1 MKKKKTHPENSK
13 KHPFYF
19 YIILVSIPILVLFFL
34 EAGLRIFHYG
44 FSTDQWIEI
53 TNNKLILNPEIA
65 YRYFHKTSGI
75 PYPTRDSFD
84 KIKSSSSIRVFVL
97 GESSTA
103 GFPYSPNGT
112 FSKYIKKR
120 LLLNYP
126 DRNIEVVNLSMAAIN
141 SYTLLDL
148 MPGIIDQKPD
158 LIIIYAG
165 HNEYYGALGVASNES
180 LGNSRVLVKL
190 MLYLNRFK
198 TVQLIRNFI
207 DSITSLFRTDIP
219 QSGTLMQRMV
229 KDQLIPINSEMY
241 YDGINQFQNNL
252 NEIFEMTNNA
262 KIPVIIG
269 TLTSNLKDQKPF
281 ISSPANNN
289 PSATE
294 VFNKAVK
301 MLSEKK
307 INEADSLFEYAKE
320 LDLLR
325 FRAPKKINFIIK
337 ELGKKYNYTVVDI
350 NSIFKTL
357 SPNGIV
363 GNNLMSDHLH
373 PTLFGYK
380 SMGKIFYDEVM
391 KKNIF
396 PIPNSKLS
404 NEEQNKYIFN
414 NYSFTQLDSTIAQ
427 FRLFILKNS
436 WPYNLEQQNINLLYE
451 KIPRKDFT
459 DSLAFQVIKDELSWE
474 LAHRKLAER
483 YLHDSKIDE
492 FIKEMDAVI
501 DQFPDEIVYYKI
513 MGGNL
518 VETSNFDL
526 AEPYLKKYF
535 EIMPDAFCT
544 KWLGIINLN
553 GKKVKDALFYLQ
565 KSLVFNA
572 SDPQTFYNI
581 AGAFALDGNYKNG
594 LEYINQCL
602 KIDPNFDG
610 ALNLKKELENIL
622 AGRNN

>member
-1 MKKKKTHPENSK
+1 MKKKDTRPENSK

-19 YIILVSIPILVLFFL
+19 YIILILIPIILLFFL
-34 EAGLRIFHYG
+34 EAGLQLFNYG
-44 FSTDQWIEI
+44 YSTDQWVEI

-84 KIKSSSSIRVFVL
+84 KIKSSNSIRVFVL

-141 SYTLLDL
+141 SYSLLDL

-165 HNEYYGALGVASNES
+165 HNEYYGALGVASSES
-180 LGNSRVLVKL
+180 LGNSRILVKL

-207 DSITSLFRTDIP
+207 DSITSLFKSDIP
-219 QSGTLMQRMV
+219 QAGTLMQRMV

-252 NEIFEMTNNA
+252 DEIFKMISA
-262 KIPVIIG
+262 SKIPVVIG

-281 ISSPANNN
+281 ISSPAKNY
-289 PSATE
+289 PEADV
-294 VFNKAVK
+294 VFNNAEK

-337 ELGKKYNYTVVDI
+337 ELGKKYNYTVVDFD
-350 NSIFKTL
+350 SIFKAL
-357 SPNGIV
+357 SPDGIV
-363 GNNLMSDHLH
+363 GDNLMSDHLH

-380 SMGKIFYDEVM
+380 SMGKIFYEEVM

-396 PIPNSKLS
+396 PTPKGLLS
-404 NEEQNKYIFN
+404 NEEQDKYVFN
-414 NYSFTQLDSTIAQ
+414 NYSFTRIDSTIAQ

-451 KIPRKDFT
+451 KIPRKDIT
-459 DSLAFQVIKDELSWE
+459 DSLAFLVIKDELSWE

-483 YLHDSKIDE
+483 YLQESKIDG
-492 FIKEMDAVI
+492 FVKEMDAVI
-501 DQFPDEIVYYKI
+501 DQFPDEIAYYKI
-513 MGGNL
+513 TAGNL

-526 AEPYLKKYF
+526 AESYLKKYY
-535 EIMPDAFCT
+535 EIIPDAFCT

-553 GKKVKDALFYLQ
+553 KKKIKDAIFYLQ
-565 KSLVFNA
+565 KSLEFNS

-594 LEYINQCL
+594 LEYISQCL
-602 KIDPNFDG
+602 KIDPGFDG
-610 ALNLKKELENIL
+610 AINLKTELQNIL
-622 AGRNN
+622 AGKNN